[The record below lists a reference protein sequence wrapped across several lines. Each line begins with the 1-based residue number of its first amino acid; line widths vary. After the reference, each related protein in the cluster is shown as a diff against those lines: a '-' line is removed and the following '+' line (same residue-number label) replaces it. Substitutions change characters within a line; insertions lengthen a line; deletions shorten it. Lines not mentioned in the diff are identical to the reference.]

1 LSAFNSGSNILHR
14 LGVDAPA
21 DSHEQDMEAIEKRYG
36 VSRNAFF
43 SLTTLLAIALYN
55 KKSNI
60 QFSWTYNG
68 RDDLQKLAETG
79 LLLKDLPLALR
90 LKKKD
95 TIKELSANIQE
106 QIHQGIAHSCC
117 PYTLINATAVEDD
130 SVCFLYQQGI
140 RDGGDLEQLNVEMV
154 DVQQNEAA
162 SENALDVQMLDG
174 KDGLTLVLDYAASL
188 YDEKSVARFRDIFLA
203 VASSLYELCN
213 NEKATIGKPI
223 HQAEKKVHENTFFL
237 TWIKAK

>member
-1 LSAFNSGSNILHR
+1 
-14 LGVDAPA
+14 
-21 DSHEQDMEAIEKRYG
+21 MEAIEKRYG

-130 SVCFLYQQGI
+130 SVCFLYQQDI

-162 SENALDVQMLDG
+162 SENTLDVQMLDG

-188 YDEKSVARFRDIFLA
+188 YDEKSVARFRNIFLA

-213 NEKATIGKPI
+213 NEKTTIGKPI
-223 HQAEKKVHENTFFL
+223 HQTEKKVHENTFFL